1 MLDQSLLT
9 LLATILGGIL
19 ATVGGIAAN
28 YYTQV
33 FNNRAE
39 RQKFIREKCEEAYLL
54 ADQVKLWAKNENHRW
69 WQKYYEE
76 FEPDSDELEM
86 YRKELEP
93 IDCPINKLMMII
105 TLQLPE
111 LRTKAEALK
120 RAVEAYQEFSDG
132 YREYG
137 WHSFQANIESV
148 LRTECRRLEESHQE
162 LHLLIEKTVL
172 KSWGIRAN
180 KTRTWKKVLAIKKLI
195 QGTQLHTRSQIEDDE
210 YTFGEDTPLQSL

>member
-1 MLDQSLLT
+1 MLGQSLLT
-9 LLATILGGIL
+9 LLATVLGGIL

-76 FEPDSDELEM
+76 FEPDSDELAM
-86 YRKELEP
+86 YRKEFEP

-105 TLQLPE
+105 THGSLIG
-111 LRTKAEALK
+111 KASWKEWLA
-120 RAVEAYQEFSDG
+120 S
-132 YREYG
+132 
-137 WHSFQANIESV
+137 
-148 LRTECRRLEESHQE
+148 EEWE
-162 LHLLIEKTVL
+162 
-172 KSWGIRAN
+172 GN
-180 KTRTWKKVLAIKKLI
+180 
-195 QGTQLHTRSQIEDDE
+195 
-210 YTFGEDTPLQSL
+210 QSTTA

>member
-1 MLDQSLLT
+1 
-9 LLATILGGIL
+9 
-19 ATVGGIAAN
+19 
-28 YYTQV
+28 
-33 FNNRAE
+33 
-39 RQKFIREKCEEAYLL
+39 
-54 ADQVKLWAKNENHRW
+54 
-69 WQKYYEE
+69 
-76 FEPDSDELEM
+76 M
-86 YRKELEP
+86 YRKEFEP

-105 TLQLPE
+105 TLHLSE

-120 RAVEAYQEFSDG
+120 RAVEAHQEFSDS

-137 WHSFQANIESV
+137 WHSFQANIERV

-180 KTRTWKKVLAIKKLI
+180 KTRSWKKVLAIKKLI